1 MYESQYGDPGKGA
14 GQRLKDVFS
23 AAGEG
28 AKEIGQKVGQ
38 GLSTAYDTG
47 MGAVTAAEQG
57 IKEAWDR
64 PKMKDGKEVGRTGV
78 RHMPREMYEGAR
90 ARLAGAMDRMQ
101 GIEGGASRYT
111 APMGSAPEE
120 YKPPTPEEMR
130 AKKQTGLEGFDD
142 EWGLEQGRDPKGP
155 TMAEQAAT
163 GPPEIATPA
172 PTGPPEIA
180 TPAPTGPPT
189 IATTAAQPTDVAA
202 PAPPTR
208 YTPEQMEGYGWGKK
222 GMETA
227 YSALPEE
234 SLASLH
240 GALESRTPYDPSK
253 GGWRGIKEARY
264 NQMMGGMGDE
274 VVGESDYAYPAGYPD
289 DVVAAGE
296 PMNIAWQ
303 LLKRL

>member
-1 MYESQYGDPGKGA
+1 MTNYTLLKAELDVLMVYENEYEAVAQVLVKCNYPTEIERWVWVGDTLLKQGPAMAPQVAPPVAQPMVSAMAPQPMASAPSAISPAQGHMMTNPQQALQGVSAQQMQAPMVNVTPRWGGFGSPKVQMTDPLTMSTLEGTQRGLRRYARASEPGSVPRTMYESQYGDPGKGA

-90 ARLAGAMDRMQ
+90 AGLAGAMDRMQ

-130 AKKQTGLEGFDD
+130 AKKQTGLEGFD
-142 EWGLEQGRDPKGP
+142 
-155 TMAEQAAT
+155 
-163 GPPEIATPA
+163 
-172 PTGPPEIA
+172 
-180 TPAPTGPPT
+180 
-189 IATTAAQPTDVAA
+189 
-202 PAPPTR
+202 
-208 YTPEQMEGYGWGKK
+208 
-222 GMETA
+222 
-227 YSALPEE
+227 
-234 SLASLH
+234 
-240 GALESRTPYDPSK
+240 
-253 GGWRGIKEARY
+253 
-264 NQMMGGMGDE
+264 
-274 VVGESDYAYPAGYPD
+274 GE
-289 DVVAAGE
+289 
-296 PMNIAWQ
+296 
-303 LLKRL
+303 